1 MADFSTYVKG
11 KKVTVMGLGLLGRG
25 VGDAEFLARHGA
37 EVLVTD
43 LKTEHELA
51 ESVARLASFPNVTFR
66 LAGHHTEDFQG
77 RDFILKAAG
86 VPLDSPYITEARKN
100 NIPIKMSASW
110 FAELAGIKTIGVTGT
125 RGKTTTTML
134 LYEILKG
141 AGKHVLLGGNV
152 RGVSTLS
159 LLDDVTPE
167 SIALFEL
174 DSWQLQG
181 WGEAGMSPNVSVF
194 TTFLPDHLNY
204 YPDMAS
210 YLEDKAQIFLHQK
223 AGDTFI
229 LGAQAKDAVLSAYTP
244 PVSAQIAGSSLVE
257 GWNMKLLGTH
267 NRDNVACAV
276 FAARALGIDDGVSRK
291 VVSEFRG
298 VSGRL
303 EQVREVNGVVFYN
316 DTTATSPDAV
326 VAALRA
332 LNHDSQK
339 NIVLIAGGM
348 DKGSG
353 VEEMVAA
360 MRTHSKAV
368 VFLKGNG
375 TDRLIPFFP
384 DAPVYDVLHKAFT
397 HARASAQV
405 GDVIALSPGF
415 SSKNMFLNEYDRGDQ
430 FNALVVSVPD
440 LALLKPKVRRLAG
453 ALIEECKKEG
463 FQIVVS
469 RAFRT
474 FEEQDALYAKGR
486 TEAGNIVT
494 NAKGGRSYHNFGV
507 AFDVRPVI
515 RSEEDREVLYKKA
528 GTIGKGLGLEWG
540 GDWKEFVDL
549 PHFQLPL
556 GYSIDDFNAGAV
568 DETKFE

>member
-1 MADFSTYVKG
+1 
-11 KKVTVMGLGLLGRG
+11 MGLGLLGRG

-43 LKTEHELA
+43 LKTEAELA
-51 ESVARLASFPNVTFR
+51 ESVARLASFSNVTFH
-66 LAGHHTEDFQG
+66 LGGHREEDFKN

-86 VPLDSPYITEARKN
+86 VPLDSPYIAEARKN
-100 NIPIKMSASW
+100 GISIKMSASW
-110 FAELAGIKTIGVTGT
+110 FAELAGIPVVGVTGT

-152 RGVSTLS
+152 RGVSTLA
-159 LLDDVTPE
+159 LLDNVIPE
-167 SIALFEL
+167 SVALFEL

-181 WGEAGMSPNVSVF
+181 WGEAEMSPTVSVF

-210 YLEDKAQIFLHQK
+210 YLKDKAQIFLHQK
-223 AGDTFI
+223 TGDTFI
-229 LGAQAKDAVLSAYTP
+229 LGAQAKDAVLGAYTL
-244 PVSAQIAGSSLVE
+244 PVSAQVVDASLVE
-257 GWNMKLLGTH
+257 GWDMKLLGTH

-276 FAARALGIDDGVSRK
+276 AAARALGVDDATARK

-298 VSGRL
+298 VPGRL
-303 EQVREVNGVVFYN
+303 EQVREVDGVAFYN

-332 LNHDSQK
+332 LDHDSQK
-339 NIVLIAGGM
+339 NVVLIAGGM

-353 VEEMVAA
+353 IEEMVEAIRA
-360 MRTHSKAV
+360 HTKAV

-375 TDRLIPFFP
+375 TDRLVSFFP
-384 DAPVYDVLHKAFT
+384 EAPVYDVLHKAFT
-397 HARASAQV
+397 HARALAQR
-405 GDVIALSPGF
+405 GDVVVLSPGF

-430 FNALVVSVPD
+430 FNALVSTVPD
-440 LALLKPKVRRLAG
+440 LSLLKPKVRK
-453 ALIEECKKEG
+453 LIGELVEECKKER

-469 RAFRT
+469 RGFRT

-486 TEAGNIVT
+486 SEAGNIVT

-507 AFDVRPVI
+507 AFDVRPVAEK
-515 RSEEDREVLYKKA
+515 EEDREALYKKA
-528 GTIGKGLGLEWG
+528 GAVGKRLGLEWG

-549 PHFQLPL
+549 PHFQLPC
-556 GYSIDDFNAGAV
+556 GYSLDDFNNGTV